1 MNDISY
7 FFIMAFGATFGFAFL
22 DLLEELGLSKK
33 VSHSWLAVFL
43 LAFLSLLGF
52 LLYPILIFGQFVIND
67 LGSFYS
73 QSGGVFIGL
82 AMAFLFGGGAHLAY
96 HMLREK
102 K

>member
-7 FFIMAFGATFGFAFL
+7 FFIMLFGTTFGFVFL

-33 VSHSWLAVFL
+33 LSHSWLAVFL

-52 LLYPILIFGQFVIND
+52 LIYPIVIFGTFVIND
-67 LGSFYS
+67 LGSFYN

-82 AMAFLFGGGAHLAY
+82 AMALLFGGGVHLAY
-96 HMLREK
+96 HMIREK